1 MSLEEGDNMKN
12 STPRLRTIPKTLEE
26 IKRVDPDSALTLR
39 ALRKMVNQGIIPTV
53 SIGTKRLINLN
64 ELMDI
69 LSLKC
74 YNNSTIRASYD
85 ERST

>member
-1 MSLEEGDNMKN
+1 MKN